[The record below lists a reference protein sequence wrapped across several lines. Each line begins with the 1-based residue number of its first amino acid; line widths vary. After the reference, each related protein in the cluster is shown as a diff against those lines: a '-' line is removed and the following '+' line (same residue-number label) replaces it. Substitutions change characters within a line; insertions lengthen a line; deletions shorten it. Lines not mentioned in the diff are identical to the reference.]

1 MKSGRAFW
9 RRVLRA
15 TPLHPQWLLGARTV
29 PPELLDC
36 RGLVAD
42 LGAGDRWLQTKLD
55 PSVRYMALDLPVDG
69 GQPYGARPDAFA
81 RVEALPLA
89 DASVDAVACFEVLE
103 HVDAPAL
110 AIAEAARV
118 LRSGGL
124 YVVSTPFLY
133 PLHDQPRDFRRY
145 TPFGLEQAL
154 SAAGFEVV
162 SIRPMLRALE
172 VTGLL
177 AALAIAGGV
186 AKGGWRWALLPLAA
200 PAVLAANLTAWLG
213 ARLWPEWE
221 GMAMGY
227 EAVARKP

>member
-1 MKSGRAFW
+1 LKGGKASW

-15 TPLHPQWLLGARTV
+15 MPLHPQWLLGPRRV
-29 PPELLDC
+29 PPELLAC

-42 LGAGDRWLQTKLD
+42 VGAGDRWLQTQLD
-55 PSVRYMALDLPVDG
+55 PSVRYMALDLPVEG
-69 GQPYGARPDAFA
+69 GQPYGARPDAYA
-81 RVEALPLA
+81 SVVALPLA

-124 YVVSTPFLY
+124 YVVSMPFLY
-133 PLHDQPRDFRRY
+133 PLHDRPRDFRRY

-154 SAAGFEVV
+154 LAAGFEVV
-162 SIRPMLRALE
+162 AVRPMLRALE

-186 AKGGWRWALLPLAA
+186 ARGGWRWVLLPVAATAVLVTNLAA
-200 PAVLAANLTAWLG
+200 WFG
-213 ARLWPEWE
+213 ARLWPEWD